1 MLHRIVVGYDFSE
14 SADDALAWAV
24 DLARPHNAQV
34 AVVHVMDAPSDD
46 DPAVQTQRARL
57 VRAANELGPEV
68 VSHLVLGDGIARK
81 LVEFAERNDADVIV
95 VATEANAFTGWLLG
109 SVAQEV
115 LRRAHCPVI
124 TWRQN
129 DE

>member
-34 AVVHVMDAPSDD
+34 AVVHVMDAASDD
-46 DPAVQTQRARL
+46 DPAAQAQRARL
-57 VRAANELGPEV
+57 VHTATELGPEV
-68 VSHLVLGDGIARK
+68 VSHLLLGDNVARK
-81 LVEFAERNDADVIV
+81 LVEFAERNDADAIV

-124 TWRQN
+124 TWRQD